1 MSVAFRALSTFL
13 IALVLAFAMPSRATA
28 QWYVAVYAGGNYT
41 PAADVSI
48 DAPAIDLVLTYQD
61 VRFSGKPLASPQYYG
76 YRLGR
81 MVGEKRRLGLEI
93 EFIHLKVIAD
103 TSREY
108 AVSGRAAGNVL
119 PPGRARMSEIVE
131 QYQMT
136 HGLNFVLVNLVTRT
150 PIGGGGS
157 PRVALV
163 ARGGAGPV
171 IPHAET
177 RVAGQSQAQY
187 EYAGVGAH
195 AAAGLDLKL
204 RGRAS
209 ALIEYK
215 VTIARPEIDLAS
227 GTGRMTALTHQVAVG
242 FAFGIA
248 R

>member
-1 MSVAFRALSTFL
+1 MMRPLLLALAIVVAVPSYAL
-13 IALVLAFAMPSRATA
+13 A

-41 PAADVSI
+41 PAADVAI
-48 DAPAIDLVLTYQD
+48 DAPAIDVVLTYED
-61 VRFSGKPLASPQYYG
+61 VRFTGKPLASPQYYG
-76 YRLGR
+76 YRLGW
-81 MVGEKRRLGLEI
+81 MAGERRRVGLEL
-93 EFIHLKVIAD
+93 EFVHLKVIAD

-108 AVSGRAAGNVL
+108 AVSGRAGGSVL

-150 PIGGGGS
+150 PIGAGGS
-157 PRVALV
+157 PRTALV
-163 ARGGAGPV
+163 ARAGAGPV

-177 RVAGQSQAQY
+177 RVAGRSQEQY

-195 AAAGLDLKL
+195 AAAGLDLRL
-204 RGRAS
+204 RGRWS

-215 VTIARPEIDLAS
+215 LTIARPEIELAS

>member
-1 MSVAFRALSTFL
+1 MIPLVLRVIVAFVIVLVVPTRA
-13 IALVLAFAMPSRATA
+13 AA
-28 QWYVAVYAGGNYT
+28 QWFFAAYAGGNYT

-48 DAPAIDLVLTYQD
+48 DAPAIDVVLTYQD
-61 VRFSGKPLASPQYYG
+61 VRFTGEPLASPQYYG
-76 YRLGR
+76 YRIGR
-81 MVGEKRRLGLEI
+81 MVGETRRLGLEI

-108 AVSGRAAGNVL
+108 TVSGRAPGSVL
-119 PPGRARMSEIVE
+119 PPRARMSDIVE

-136 HGLNFVLVNLVTRT
+136 HGLNFVVVNLVTRT

-157 PRVALV
+157 PRMALV
-163 ARGGAGPV
+163 ARAGAGPV

-177 RVAGQSQAQY
+177 RVAGRSQEQY

-204 RGRAS
+204 RGRTS

-215 VTIARPEIDLAS
+215 ITIAKPEIDLAS
-227 GTGRMTALTHQVAVG
+227 GTGRMTAITHQVAVG